1 MKGWAA
7 ERWAAVAG
15 IGFVVLNLIG
25 AFAPGGSYP
34 KVNDSPAKI
43 AAFAHDHHQALAL
56 AALLTGLAT
65 PLLIWLF
72 AGIAS
77 VIRNAGHGPLAV
89 VLFGVAVA
97 GTTLAAASDAVWQVL
112 GRVDNDDFIKAAF
125 QTQGFLVT
133 KAFWCAAIGALVV
146 GLAAQRGAF
155 VQWYAW
161 VNFAAAVLFV
171 LGGLTVR
178 DSGLLQSA
186 GGLTFVAF
194 LGLLVWVLVSSFVL
208 WTMPASE
215 DRATPATAPV

>member
-7 ERWAAVAG
+7 ERWAAAAG

-34 KVNDSPAKI
+34 KVHDSPAKI

-56 AALLTGLAT
+56 AAVLTGLAA

-77 VIRNAGHGPLAV
+77 AIRNAGQGPLAV

-97 GTTLAAASDAVWQVL
+97 GTTLATASDAIWQVL
-112 GRVDNDDFIKAAF
+112 GHVDNDGFTKAAF
-125 QTQGFLVT
+125 QTLGFLVT

-146 GLAAQRGAF
+146 GVAAQRGAF
-155 VQWYAW
+155 AQWYAW
-161 VNFAAAVLFV
+161 VNFAAAVLFA

-178 DSGLLQSA
+178 ESGFLQSA
-186 GGLTFVAF
+186 GGLAF
-194 LGLLVWVLVSSFVL
+194 FAFMGLLLWVLVSSVVL

-215 DRATPATAPV
+215 HPPAPVTAPV

>member
-43 AAFAHDHHQALAL
+43 AAFAHDHHRALAL
-56 AALLTGLAT
+56 AAVLTGLAA

-72 AGIAS
+72 AAIAS
-77 VIRNAGHGPLAV
+77 VIRNAGQGPLAV
-89 VLFGVAVA
+89 VVFGVAVA

-161 VNFAAAVLFV
+161 VNFAAALLFA

-178 DSGLLQSA
+178 QSGFLQS
-186 GGLTFVAF
+186 GGTLTFVAF
-194 LGLLVWVLVSSFVL
+194 LGLLLWVLVSSFVL

-215 DRATPATAPV
+215 HTPAPAASPV

>member
-7 ERWAAVAG
+7 ERWAAAAG

-25 AFAPGGSYP
+25 SFAPGASYP
-34 KVNDSPAKI
+34 KVDDSAAQI
-43 AAFAHDHHQALAL
+43 AAFAHDHHQALAIG
-56 AALLTGLAT
+56 AVLTGLAA

-72 AGIAS
+72 AGVAS
-77 VIRNAGHGPLAV
+77 AIRDAGEGPLAV
-89 VLFGVAVA
+89 VVFGVAVA
-97 GTTLAAASDAVWQVL
+97 GTALATASDAVWQVL
-112 GRVDNDDFIKAAF
+112 GRVDNDGFIKAAF

-133 KAFWCAAIGALVV
+133 KAFWCAAIGALVIA
-146 GLAAQRGAF
+146 LAARRGAF

-161 VNFAAAVLFV
+161 VNVAAAVLFA

-178 DSGLLQSA
+178 QSGLLQSA

-208 WTMPASE
+208 WTLPSPE
-215 DRATPATAPV
+215 RPATPATSPV